1 VTILFFPYRARV
13 SGIAPAM
20 AQQHRTGAGDI
31 AKWLIFKV
39 RKMADNNWQLR
50 ARLGPRDESHYVA
63 SFKSELQALEW
74 IAGNHSDEW
83 LKERATPRR
92 AAGGD

>member
-1 VTILFFPYRARV
+1 
-13 SGIAPAM
+13 
-20 AQQHRTGAGDI
+20 
-31 AKWLIFKV
+31 
-39 RKMADNNWQLR
+39 MADNNWQLR